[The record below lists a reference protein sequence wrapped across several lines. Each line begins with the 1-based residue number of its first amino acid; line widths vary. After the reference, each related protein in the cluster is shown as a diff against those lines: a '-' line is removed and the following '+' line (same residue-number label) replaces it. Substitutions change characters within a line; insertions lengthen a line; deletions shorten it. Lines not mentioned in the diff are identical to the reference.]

1 MYVKQF
7 ITEGLDRTKPLIWDT
22 ETIGLY
28 GQTRLVQVRQGETS
42 YVYDLFYI
50 NVEDVKYYFKDWHL
64 VMHNG
69 HYDLSCR
76 DFMRW
81 IPKQFDD
88 TMVAARLAWPGWDSH
103 SLHNV
108 AQQLSLGI
116 KGNEGASD
124 WSQWQLTKEQLEYA
138 ELDTLLTEGIYQKI
152 PEGILKSEVYQLD
165 IKSILLSC
173 DYQYRGMPISKKECQ
188 RYTREKKKLIKGCK
202 LLPEELNVNSS
213 KQVCEFLQTVSSD
226 YSTLK
231 LSTDPRAHE
240 VLQKRSSLKAISY
253 IEDLSVHR
261 LAKSIIKPAAAKT
274 GRFISEGADEV
285 PGTFNLQQI
294 PREMKSLF
302 GINRGYYVTADY
314 PALEL
319 WMATAIIGEQS
330 WHKALL
336 TKADLHIDTAV
347 KMFHK
352 QPEEVDKR
360 LRTLAKVCN
369 FTLLYGA
376 GASTLAHGLA
386 IRDHQDDAKIAGQLL
401 NQWKNA
407 VPGVTK
413 WQKDH
418 YSYFENHSSRI
429 VYTPLNRPMKATSP
443 MQAMNY
449 PVQGGGAE
457 CTKLA
462 IVLLDKAGIKICNTV
477 HDSIALLASTMK
489 EAEEYKEALAYSMDE
504 AYRRVIRN
512 CKANDLSLSVEVNIG
527 EFYS

>member
-1 MYVKQF
+1 MYVKKL
-7 ITEGLDRTKPLIWDT
+7 ITEGLDISKPLIWDT

-42 YVYDLFYI
+42 YVYDMFYV
-50 NVEDVKYYFKDWHL
+50 NPEDLKHYFKGWHL

-81 IPKQFDD
+81 LPAKLDD

-103 SLHNV
+103 SLASV
-108 AQQLSLGI
+108 ALQLGLSK
-116 KGNEGASD
+116 KGEEGASD
-124 WSQWQLTKEQLEYA
+124 WSHLQLSKEQLEYA
-138 ELDTLLTEGIYQKI
+138 EMDTLLTEQIFQKI
-152 PEGILKSEVYQLD
+152 PEGILKSEAYQLD

-188 RYTREKKKLIKGCK
+188 RHKREKQKLIRQCK
-202 LLPEELNVNSS
+202 LLPEDLNINSP
-213 KQVCEFLQTVSSD
+213 KQVKDFLGVESSD

-231 LSTDPRAHE
+231 VSEDPRAQE
-240 VLQKRSSLKAISY
+240 VLQKRSALKAISY
-253 IEDLSVHR
+253 IEDVSQYRV
-261 LAKSIIKPAAAKT
+261 AKSIIKPAAAKT
-274 GRFISEGADEV
+274 GRFISEGSNEI

-294 PREMKSLF
+294 PRDLKSVF
-302 GINRGYYVTADY
+302 GANRGYYVTADY

-319 WMATAIIGEQS
+319 WMATAIIGEEA

-336 TKADLHIDTAV
+336 TRTDLHIDTAI
-347 KMFHK
+347 KMFNK
-352 QPEEVDKR
+352 SKEEVDKR

-376 GASTLAHGLA
+376 GANTLAGALA
-386 IRDHQDDAKIAGQLL
+386 IRDHQEDAKIAGQLL
-401 NQWKNA
+401 NQWKSA
-407 VPGVTK
+407 VPTISK
-413 WQKDH
+413 WQADH
-418 YSYFENHSSRI
+418 YSYFETHSSRI

-443 MQAMNY
+443 MQAMNF

-477 HDSIALLASTMK
+477 HDSIALLADTMK

-504 AYRRVIRN
+504 AYRRVIKN
-512 CKANDLSLSVEVNIG
+512 CKVNDLSLAVEVNIG